1 MYILQKLQMSVTTGL
16 GVPGFDQ
23 VTTQGD
29 KERIIIWSKK

>member
-1 MYILQKLQMSVTTGL
+1 MLQMSVVAGR
-16 GVPGFDQ
+16 GVPGLDQ